1 MCEFDVILDG
11 RVVSKDVVYA
21 KYEGGKVI
29 VRNILGEASEYVNC
43 KIEEIDVN
51 ATRLVLS
58 PVS

>member
-1 MCEFDVILDG
+1 MCEFDVILNGKD
-11 RVVSKDVVYA
+11 VSKDVVYA

-29 VRNILGEASEYVNC
+29 IKDILRESWEYENC

-58 PVS
+58 PVP